1 MKRTAELELPDEK
14 IYHAMTTTSTT
25 KQGTLLKKK
34 ALTFVVRSP
43 PGHTAPVRK
52 PHKRKKRMGGLFRS
66 SNAYTDRV
74 QNNGGGRGAEQPSST
89 MNTMNTQF
97 ESMTM
102 HPVRL
107 EIKKK
112 NTI

>member
-1 MKRTAELELPDEK
+1 
-14 IYHAMTTTSTT
+14 
-25 KQGTLLKKK
+25 
-34 ALTFVVRSP
+34 
-43 PGHTAPVRK
+43 
-52 PHKRKKRMGGLFRS
+52 MGGLFRS
-66 SNAYTDRV
+66 SNAYSDRT